1 MKIHIIAVGSELLTP
16 FFRDTDSLY
25 LTQGLNDLGLDV
37 GGKMIVGDDLESLA
51 TAIERSRREADLIL
65 ITGGLGPTGDDRTRE
80 AVSLVFHRPLFLR
93 EDIVRTIEERIRR
106 RGRTMPPVNR
116 KQAEIL
122 DGAEVLPNPAGTAP
136 GQWLEAEGKIVVLL
150 PGPPHELQAICESQV
165 WPRLSSRKRAF
176 LSRRNLKT
184 AGRTESEIESLIEG
198 LYPREPGLE
207 LTILASPGQID
218 LHIVATSVDSA
229 AEADRRAEA
238 LVLRLRDRLGPA
250 VFSED
255 GADLESVVGR
265 ILVREKKTVAVAES
279 CSGGLL
285 CRRLTRVPGSSA
297 YFLEGFVTYSN
308 QAKTARLG
316 VPAET
321 IERHG
326 AVSAETAAAMA
337 EGVRRAAGADYG
349 LAVTGIAGP
358 SGGSAEKPVG
368 SVFCAVADA
377 ARIRVEHSVFL
388 GDRIRI
394 QEQSAQKTLDL
405 LRRLLNGEPE
415 A

>member
-51 TAIERSRREADLIL
+51 AAIERSRREADLIL

-80 AVSLVFHRPLFLR
+80 AVSSVFHRPLLLR

-106 RGRTMPPVNR
+106 HGRTMPPVNR

-122 DGAEVLPNPAGTAP
+122 EGADVLPNPAGTAP
-136 GQWLEAEGKIVVLL
+136 GQWLEVDGKTVILL

-165 WPRLSSRKRAF
+165 WPRLSSRNRAF

-184 AGRTESEIESLIEG
+184 AGRTESEIESLIDG
-198 LYPREPGLE
+198 LYPREPGLG

-218 LHIVATSVDSA
+218 LHIVASSTDSA
-229 AEADRRAEA
+229 AEADRRADA
-238 LVLRLRDRLGPA
+238 LVSRLRARLGSA

-255 GADLESVVGR
+255 GTDLETVVGR
-265 ILVREKKTVAVAES
+265 ALAREKKTVAVAES

-308 QAKTARLG
+308 QSKTARLG

-321 IERHG
+321 ILLHG

-337 EGVRRAAGADYG
+337 EGVRRAAGSDFG

-358 SGGSAEKPVG
+358 SGGSVEKPVG
-368 SVFCAVADA
+368 LVFCAVADA
-377 ARIRVEHSVFL
+377 TGARVERSVFF
-388 GDRIRI
+388 GDRVQI
-394 QEQSAQKTLDL
+394 QERSAQKTLDM
-405 LRRLLNGEPE
+405 LRRLLNGEPD